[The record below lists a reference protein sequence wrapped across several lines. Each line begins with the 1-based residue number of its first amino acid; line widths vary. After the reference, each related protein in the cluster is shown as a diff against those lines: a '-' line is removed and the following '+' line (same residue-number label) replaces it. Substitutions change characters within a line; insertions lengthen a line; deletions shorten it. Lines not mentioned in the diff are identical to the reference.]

1 MCSGSNA
8 MWCPLGEELIEN
20 GFSAGEERLT
30 KVLLF
35 LDKQELTC
43 VDDFVGPHHSEGLFA
58 RATMCLCEAYHQ
70 FDRSVD
76 QKRCRTKTLFFCNNL
91 CVSLSVAI

>member
-1 MCSGSNA
+1 MNVGAKATSVVGSCSDLPKLSVVACVVIFWHGYICCRRMCSGSNA
-8 MWCPLGEELIEN
+8 MWCPLGEELLDN

-43 VDDFVGPHHSEGLFA
+43 VDDFVGPHHS
-58 RATMCLCEAYHQ
+58 
-70 FDRSVD
+70 
-76 QKRCRTKTLFFCNNL
+76 
-91 CVSLSVAI
+91 